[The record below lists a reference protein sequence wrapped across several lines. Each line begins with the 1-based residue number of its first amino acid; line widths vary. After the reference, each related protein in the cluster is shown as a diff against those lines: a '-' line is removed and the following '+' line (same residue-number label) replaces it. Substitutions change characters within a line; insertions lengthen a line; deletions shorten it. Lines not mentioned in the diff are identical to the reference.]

1 MHIFLIKSLLTLVL
15 LVLSL
20 VSIVAMFEMFGR
32 QERKFDPGTI
42 RKIHRL
48 SGLAFFLLSLGIA
61 FVCLGFLAKTK
72 AEPSPRAAFHAV
84 FSVAVLFLLCLKV
97 LFNRVYRQFYGHL
110 QTMGLILAFV
120 SFAMIGSSAG
130 YFLVVS
136 KFGTEI
142 PASRTAE
149 QKKDAAQESIIVT
162 VKTDPQSIHKGKELY
177 EAKCTFCHDPFSNHT
192 LTGPG
197 HKGILKNPLL
207 PVSKKTANPEN
218 VAIQLKTPYK
228 DMPSFSYLSE
238 EDIQSII
245 TYLNT
250 L

>member
-1 MHIFLIKSLLTLVL
+1 MHIFLIKSLLALAL
-15 LVLSL
+15 LLLSL
-20 VSIVAMFEMFGR
+20 VSVFSMFEMFGR
-32 QERKFDPGTI
+32 QERRFDPGTL
-42 RKIHRL
+42 RKLHRL
-48 SGLAFFLLSLGIA
+48 SGITFFFLSLAIA
-61 FVCLGFLAKTK
+61 YICLDFLAKTR

-84 FSVAVLFLLCLKV
+84 FSVSVLFLLCLKI
-97 LFNRVYRQFYGHL
+97 LFNRVYRQFYGQL
-110 QTMGLILAFV
+110 QTVGLVLAFV
-120 SFAMIGSSAG
+120 SFAMIGTSAG
-130 YFLVVS
+130 YFLLVS
-136 KFGTEI
+136 KLGTEI

-149 QKKDAAQESIIVT
+149 QKKDAVQEGMNVT
-162 VKTDPQSIHKGKELY
+162 VKTDPQSIDKGKELY
-177 EAKCTFCHDPFSNHT
+177 ESKCTFCHDQFSNNT

-245 TYLNT
+245 AYLNT